1 MSETFIHERRF
12 PADPPLETRSFT
24 MGSRHSG
31 ALQDDLQSLRED
43 VSNLAS
49 QLTGLFSE
57 TSDEISGDVKKRI
70 QKISDN
76 IDDAISQAG
85 AKGREVVRQTGLDG
99 VGETIESSVREHPF
113 TTLAIAV
120 GVGALVGSQ
129 LRR

>member
-1 MSETFIHERRF
+1 
-12 PADPPLETRSFT
+12 